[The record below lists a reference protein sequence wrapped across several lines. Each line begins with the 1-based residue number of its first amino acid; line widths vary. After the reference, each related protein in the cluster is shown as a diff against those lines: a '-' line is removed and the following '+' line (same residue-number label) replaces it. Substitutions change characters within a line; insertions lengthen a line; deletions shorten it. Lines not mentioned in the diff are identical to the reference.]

1 MFSKKKKDVTK
12 WIKKVDAVI
21 TWLILGGILA
31 SVYWVKKYEQHHNK
45 DNQEKLEFNPPKAEK
60 PNSKPSFFK
69 QIFFW
74 DEKQEQKDSLLK
86 TVFKIIL
93 KNFLWKK

>member
-1 MFSKKKKDVTK
+1 MFSKRKKNVTK

-31 SVYWVKKYEQHHNK
+31 SVYWVKKYEEHHHK
-45 DNQEKLEFNPPKAEK
+45 EEEKKVEIKESTKTNFL
-60 PNSKPSFFK
+60 K
-69 QIFFW
+69 QIFLW
-74 DEKQEQKDSLLK
+74 DNEQEQKDSLLK

>member
-1 MFSKKKKDVTK
+1 MFSKRKKNVTK
-12 WIKKVDAVI
+12 WIKRVDAVI
-21 TWLILGGILA
+21 TWLILGWILA
-31 SVYWVKKYEQHHNK
+31 SVYGVKKYEQHHQK
-45 DNQEKLEFNPPKAEK
+45 DEQEKIEIKEPKK
-60 PNSKPSFFK
+60 SNFLKQFF
-69 QIFFW
+69 IW

>member
-1 MFSKKKKDVTK
+1 MFSKRKKNVTK
-12 WIKKVDAVI
+12 WIKRVDAVI
-21 TWLILGGILA
+21 TWLILGWILA
-31 SVYWVKKYEQHHNK
+31 SVYGVKKYEQLHHK
-45 DNQEKLEFNPPKAEK
+45 DEQEKIEIKEPKK
-60 PNSKPSFFK
+60 SNFLK
-69 QIFFW
+69 QIFLW

>member
-12 WIKKVDAVI
+12 WIKRVDAVI
-21 TWLILGGILA
+21 TWLILGWILA
-31 SVYWVKKYEQHHNK
+31 SVYWVKKYEEHHHK
-45 DNQEKLEFNPPKAEK
+45 EEEKK
-60 PNSKPSFFK
+60 PEIKESKKTNFLS
-69 QIFFW
+69 QIFIW
-74 DEKQEQKDSLLK
+74 NKKQEQKDSLLK

>member
-1 MFSKKKKDVTK
+1 MFWKKNKDVTK

-21 TWLILGGILA
+21 TWLILGWILA
-31 SVYWVKKYEQHHNK
+31 SVYWVKKYEQHHK
-45 DNQEKLEFNPPKAEK
+45 EEEKEEIKVPKK
-60 PNSKPSFFK
+60 SNFLK
-69 QIFFW
+69 QIFIW